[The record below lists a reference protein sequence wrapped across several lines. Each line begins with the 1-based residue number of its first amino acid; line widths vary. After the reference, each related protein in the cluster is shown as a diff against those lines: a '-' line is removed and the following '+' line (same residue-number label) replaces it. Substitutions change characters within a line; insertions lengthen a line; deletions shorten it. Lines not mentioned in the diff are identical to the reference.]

1 MSWIETVAE
10 NLNAPFDIKNKG
22 YWYSRQEFDF
32 LGGHDDNE
40 LRRVLM
46 KQAVSEGSC
55 RWNE

>member
-1 MSWIETVAE
+1 
-10 NLNAPFDIKNKG
+10 LNAPFDIKNKG